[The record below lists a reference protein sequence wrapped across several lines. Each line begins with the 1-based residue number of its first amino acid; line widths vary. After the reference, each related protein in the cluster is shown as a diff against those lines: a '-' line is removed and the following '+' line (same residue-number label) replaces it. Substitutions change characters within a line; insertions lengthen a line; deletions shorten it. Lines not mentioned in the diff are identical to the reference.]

1 MLAPLGAVHSACR
14 AEGSAVILAGDIG
27 ATNSRL
33 GLFEAGEDRPRQQYV
48 HEFPTAH
55 YRTLTDVV
63 TAFLESAP
71 NAPVAVQ
78 GACFGVAGPVLG
90 DTAELTNVD
99 FTIDAQAIASAF
111 HIPRVALL
119 NDLAAMA
126 HSVTVLRADELHELQ
141 SGSATARG
149 NMALIAAG
157 TGLGQA
163 VLHQVGDRFIP
174 VASESGHADWA
185 ARTERDIVVLRA
197 ITARHGRAEVEQVM
211 SGRGLRNL
219 HRALHT
225 GVCAA
230 GIKPDDEGIAA
241 ALTRAALERRCA
253 SCVEALEVFVDAY
266 GAESGNL
273 ALRCLATRGVFIG
286 GGIAPKILP
295 ALTNGRFIRAF
306 NDKGSMRPLVERVPV
321 RVILNGDAG
330 LLGAAVH
337 AAALVSSTHRP

>member
-1 MLAPLGAVHSACR
+1 MLASLGGAHGLSPAD
-14 AEGSAVILAGDIG
+14 GSTVILAGDIG

-33 GLFEAGEDRPRQQYV
+33 GLFEAGEARPRQQYV
-48 HEFPTAH
+48 HEFPTAG

-63 TAFLESAP
+63 AAFLGSAP
-71 NAPVAVQ
+71 NGPFTVQ

-90 DTAELTNVD
+90 ETAELTNVA
-99 FTIDAQAIASAF
+99 FAIDAGAIASAF
-111 HIPRVALL
+111 HIPHVALL

-126 HSVTVLRADELHELQ
+126 YSVSVLRADELHALQ
-141 SGSATARG
+141 SGVATTHG

-185 ARTERDIVVLRA
+185 ARTERDIVVLRS
-197 ITARHGRAEVEQVM
+197 IVARHGRAEVEQVM
-211 SGRGLRNL
+211 SGLGLRNL

-225 GVCAA
+225 GICAA

-273 ALRCLATRGVFIG
+273 ALRCVATGGVFIG

-295 ALTNGRFIRAF
+295 ALTDGRFIKAF
-306 NDKGSMRPLVERVPV
+306 NDKGSMRPLVGRVPV
-321 RVILNGDAG
+321 HVILNGDAG

-337 AAALVSSTHRP
+337 AASLGS